1 MFTEIFT
8 ISLQRIYVSIVV
20 NKGFRLKGIYNL
32 LDDTCH
38 ICQLPKNRKTSHLID
53 LFFINITILD

>member
-20 NKGFRLKGIYNL
+20 NKGFMLKGFTTYWMILVTSVNY
-32 LDDTCH
+32 
-38 ICQLPKNRKTSHLID
+38 QKKGKTSHLID

>member
-8 ISLQRIYVSIVV
+8 VSLQRVYVNIVV
-20 NKGFRLKGIYNL
+20 NKGFWVERVCNL
-32 LDDTCH
+32 LGDACH